1 MIPFFVPAP
10 VMAIKSSLLENV
22 RVKLV
27 VGALATLFWFAV
39 VTENVY
45 EYDVDVPIVVVN
57 VPEGKILANDLP
69 AKARVRF
76 EGKGRALLT
85 LIFSR
90 DARIVLDLANTRQR
104 HAFGLKREMVDPPR
118 SSNGLMPLQI
128 LSPDTVRV
136 QLSNL
141 VERLIAVNADV
152 KIVTVPGYTVVQP
165 WRLVPDSVAIS
176 GPEEVIRDIDV
187 IMTEH
192 MEFANVQ
199 DSFSAVLRLL
209 PLPASERAGLAA
221 NTVQLFIDVQKLIEV
236 TLHEIPVR
244 VQNAPRHIKITP
256 VPSTLSL
263 TVEGGEKLLLNLKR
277 EDIVAYIDYARIH
290 DDVATAGHP
299 AYIRTPN
306 GVRYRDVKPI
316 LFKLMMEVQN
326 HAPARH

>member
-1 MIPFFVPAP
+1 
-10 VMAIKSSLLENV
+10 MAIKSALLENL
-22 RVKLV
+22 RIKLV
-27 VGALATLFWFAV
+27 VWALATLFWFAV

-45 EYDVDVPIVVVN
+45 EYDIDIPIVAVN
-57 VPEGKILANDLP
+57 VPEGKILASDLP

-76 EGKGRALLT
+76 EGKGRALLA
-85 LIFSR
+85 LMFSR
-90 DARIVLDLANTRQR
+90 DARIVLDLANVRR
-104 HAFGLKREMVDPPR
+104 RYAFDLQREMVHPPR
-118 SSNGLMPLQI
+118 GGIGVMPLQI
-128 LSPDTVRV
+128 LSPDTVHV

-141 VERLIAVNADV
+141 VEKSIAVNADV
-152 KIVTVPGYTVVQP
+152 KITTVPGYTVVQP

-176 GPEEVIRDIDV
+176 GPEDV
-187 IMTEH
+187 VRQLDAIVTEH
-192 MEFANVQ
+192 REFANVQ
-199 DSFSAVLRLL
+199 DSLSASLRLL
-209 PLPASERAGLAA
+209 PFPASQRVRLAA
-221 NTVQLFIDVQKLIEV
+221 NTVQFFVNVQKLIEV

-290 DDVATAGHP
+290 DDVTTAGHP
-299 AYIRTPN
+299 AYIRTPD

-326 HAPARH
+326 HASARR

>member
-1 MIPFFVPAP
+1 MPALI
-10 VMAIKSSLLENV
+10 MALKSALLENL

-27 VGALATLFWFAV
+27 VGVLAALFWFAV

-45 EYDVDVPIVVVN
+45 EYDVDVPIVAVN

-85 LIFSR
+85 LRFSR
-90 DARIVLDLANTRQR
+90 DARILLNLAKVRRR

-118 SSNGLMPLQI
+118 SIGLTPLQI

-141 VERLIAVNADV
+141 VETLVAVNADV
-152 KIVTVPGYTVVQP
+152 KITTVPGYTVVQP
-165 WRLVPDSVAIS
+165 WRLMPDSVAIS
-176 GPEEVIRDIDV
+176 GPEEVVRDIDAIV
-187 IMTEH
+187 TEH
-192 MEFANVQ
+192 REFANVQ
-199 DSFSAVLRLL
+199 DSLSAVLRLL
-209 PLPASERAGLAA
+209 PMPTSQRVQLAA
-221 NTVQLFIDVQKLIEV
+221 NTVQFFVDVQKLIEV

-244 VQNAPRHIKITP
+244 VQNAPRQVKITP

-277 EDIVAYIDYARIH
+277 EDIVAYIDYARIR

-306 GVRYRDVKPI
+306 GVRYRDVKPT
-316 LFKLMMEVQN
+316 LFKLMIEVQN
-326 HAPARH
+326 HASARH

>member
-1 MIPFFVPAP
+1 
-10 VMAIKSSLLENV
+10 MAIKSALSALLENL

-45 EYDVDVPIVVVN
+45 EYDVDVPIVAVN

-90 DARIVLDLANTRQR
+90 DARIILDFANVRRR
-104 HAFGLKREMVDPPR
+104 HAFGLKREMVHPPR
-118 SSNGLMPLQI
+118 SGIGLTPLQI

-136 QLSNL
+136 QLSNF
-141 VERLIAVNADV
+141 VEKLIAVNADV
-152 KIVTVPGYTVVQP
+152 KITTVPGYTVVQP

-176 GPEEVIRDIDV
+176 GPEEVVRDVDAIV
-187 IMTEH
+187 TEH
-192 MEFANVQ
+192 RGFANVQ
-199 DSFSAVLRLL
+199 DSLSASLRLL
-209 PLPASERAGLAA
+209 PLPASQRVQLAA
-221 NTVQLFIDVQKLIEV
+221 NTVQFFVDVQKLIEV

-277 EDIVAYIDYARIH
+277 EDIVAYIDYARIR
-290 DDVATAGHP
+290 DDVTTTGHP
-299 AYIRTPN
+299 AYIRTPD
-306 GVRYRDVKPI
+306 GVRYRDVKPT

-326 HAPARH
+326 HASARH